1 MESSLRVTL
10 LQTSLHWESP
20 QKNRLHFDNLLQ
32 NVPPTDLII
41 LPELFS
47 TAFSVSAPSEA
58 MDGPTIK
65 WLKQKAIQLNAVII
79 GSLII
84 EQNNQRYNRLVCVY
98 PDATLFYYDKRHLFS
113 LMNEQKHFS
122 AGSSKLVI
130 DVKGWKVCPL
140 ICYDLRFPV
149 FSRNQDDYDVLIYVA
164 NWPSSRISQWQKL
177 LGARAIENQSYVVAV
192 NRVGEDA
199 NKVQFNGSSCV
210 LDFKGDTLAD
220 LKDQNSSYTTELDK
234 SELLS
239 YRIKFPFLDDKDV
252 FTII

>member
-1 MESSLRVTL
+1 MNSLRVTL
-10 LQTSLHWESP
+10 LQTSLFWESP
-20 QKNRLHFDNLLQ
+20 QKNRLHFDSLFQ
-32 NVPPTDLII
+32 NIVSTDLII

-47 TAFSVSAPSEA
+47 TAFSISAQPEK
-58 MDGPTIK
+58 MDGPTIN
-65 WLKQKAIQLNAVII
+65 WLQQKSSQLNAVII

-84 EQNNQRYNRLVCVY
+84 EHRNQRYNRLVCAF
-98 PDATLFYYDKRHLFS
+98 PDGHLLHYDKRHLFA
-113 LMNEQKHFS
+113 LMNEQKYFS
-122 AGSSKLVI
+122 SGGSRLVI
-130 DVKGWKVCPL
+130 DVKGWKICPL

-149 FSRNQDDYDVLIYVA
+149 YSRNQDDYDVLIYVA

-192 NRVGEDA
+192 NRIGEDL

-220 LKDQNSSYTTELDK
+220 LKDENSSYTTELDK
-234 SELLS
+234 SKLLD
-239 YRIKFPFLDDKDV
+239 YRQKFPFLDDKDV